1 MDTDVPARRSTN
13 FLTESYVGTNLGR
26 CLQKDTK
33 NGRTSL
39 GHNMDLLKNTGSKWP
54 PIELNSY

>member
-1 MDTDVPARRSTN
+1 MATDVSARKSKN
-13 FLTESYVGTNLGR
+13 FLTESYTAINLGR

-39 GHNMDLLKNTGSKWP
+39 GHNIHVLKNTSSKWP
-54 PIELNSY
+54 PTEL